1 MEQLSEKIKK
11 LLELM
16 GAEDFEINF
25 NEPSKRFSITTNDQ
39 LIAENLQ
46 GFLEDFEYMINLI
59 SQKENQ
65 QKVWLDVNNYRRERE
80 RLIAELAKAA
90 AHKAIINKEEIQL
103 PPMNAYERR
112 LVHLEIVNHPD
123 LKTESVGEG
132 KERHV
137 IIKPI
142 ELQQLQQLQ

>member
-1 MEQLSEKIKK
+1 MEQLLEKIKK

-16 GAEDFEINF
+16 GLNDFEVNF
-25 NEPSKRFSITTNDQ
+25 NEPSKRFSITIDDN
-39 LIAENLQ
+39 LITQDLPK
-46 GFLEDFEYMINLI
+46 FLEDFEYLVNLI
-59 SQKENQ
+59 SQKETQ

-80 RLIAELAKAA
+80 RLITELAKAA

-112 LVHLEIVNHPD
+112 LVHLEIASHPD
-123 LKTESVGEG
+123 LKTESAGEG
-132 KERHV
+132 KDRRV

-142 ELQQLQQLQ
+142 Q